1 MSSGLLPFY
10 AKRASP
16 LWERPKIFS
25 HADPCRAAFPAKIF
39 RKEVR
44 TMSLNSEIVVISDTC
59 CDYSADQ
66 AESAG
71 FSMVPLTVTFGNETF
86 LDGLELS
93 PAQFYR
99 RLSRSDIL
107 PKTSQ
112 PSPEAFMRVFEKFSD
127 AKHIICVTVTG
138 VSSGTVR
145 SAQLAAD
152 LLKEK
157 GFAPEIHVIDS
168 CNASAA
174 IGLLAETACDMVRA
188 GSGIDEIL
196 ARLHEMQHTT
206 ALYFLLDTLEYVR
219 KGGRI
224 GNISAVFGQLLG
236 IKPLLTF
243 LEGAPTD
250 IAKCR
255 GYRQAV
261 SKLIQKFLDT
271 AANIH
276 EVIIV
281 HADAPAEAAA
291 LAADLKALVKDIRI
305 RIHAAG
311 AIIGTYAGPG
321 AIGLAFEEKAVRW

>member
-1 MSSGLLPFY
+1 MP
-10 AKRASP
+10 
-16 LWERPKIFS
+16 
-25 HADPCRAAFPAKIF
+25 
-39 RKEVR
+39 
-44 TMSLNSEIVVISDTC
+44 LNSDIVVISDTS

-66 AESAG
+66 AEAAG
-71 FSMVPLTVTFGNETF
+71 FSMVPLTVTFGEETL

-93 PAQFYR
+93 PAQFYK
-99 RLSRSDIL
+99 RLAKMDGL

-112 PSPEAFMRVFEKFSD
+112 PSPDAFMRVFEKYAS
-127 AKHIICVTVTG
+127 ARHIICVTVTG

-174 IGLLAETACDMVRA
+174 IGLIAETACDMVRE
-188 GSGIDEIL
+188 GCEIDEIL

-255 GYRQAV
+255 GYKQAV
-261 SKLIQKFLDT
+261 SKLIQKFIDT
-271 AANIH
+271 AANLR

-281 HADAPAEAAA
+281 HADTPASAAA
-291 LAADLKALVKDIRI
+291 LAGELKSRVKGIKV

-321 AIGLAFEEKAVRW
+321 AIGLAFEERAPRW

>member
-1 MSSGLLPFY
+1 
-10 AKRASP
+10 
-16 LWERPKIFS
+16 
-25 HADPCRAAFPAKIF
+25 
-39 RKEVR
+39 
-44 TMSLNSEIVVISDTC
+44 MSLNSEIVVISDTS

-66 AESAG
+66 AEAAG
-71 FSMVPLTVTFGNETF
+71 FSMVPLTVTFGDETL
-86 LDGLELS
+86 LDGLELTPS
-93 PAQFYR
+93 QFFK
-99 RLSRSDIL
+99 RLAKMNGL

-112 PSPEAFMRVFEKFSD
+112 PSPDAFMRVFEKFSA

-152 LLKEK
+152 LLREK
-157 GFAPEIHVIDS
+157 GFQPEIHVVDS

-174 IGLLAETACDMVRA
+174 VGLLAETACGMVRD
-188 GSGIDEIL
+188 GCGIDEIL

-250 IAKCR
+250 VAKCR
-255 GYRQAV
+255 GYKQATA
-261 SKLIQKFLDT
+261 KLVQKFIDT
-271 AANIH
+271 AANLH

-281 HADAPAEAAA
+281 HADAPAAAAA
-291 LAADLKALVKDIRI
+291 LAGDLKALVKDIKI

-311 AIIGTYAGPG
+311 AVIGTYAGPG

>member
-1 MSSGLLPFY
+1 
-10 AKRASP
+10 
-16 LWERPKIFS
+16 
-25 HADPCRAAFPAKIF
+25 
-39 RKEVR
+39 
-44 TMSLNSEIVVISDTC
+44 MSLNSEIVVISDTS

-66 AESAG
+66 AEAAG
-71 FSMVPLTVTFGNETF
+71 FSMVPLTITFGDETL
-86 LDGLELS
+86 LDGLELTPS
-93 PAQFYR
+93 QFYK
-99 RLSRSDIL
+99 RLAKMNGL

-112 PSPEAFMRVFEKFSD
+112 PSPDAFMRVFEKFSA

-152 LLKEK
+152 LLREK
-157 GFAPEIHVIDS
+157 GFQPEIHVVDS

-174 IGLLAETACDMVRA
+174 VGLLAETACGMVRD
-188 GSGIDEIL
+188 GCGIDEIL

-250 IAKCR
+250 VAKCR
-255 GYRQAV
+255 GYKQATA
-261 SKLIQKFLDT
+261 KLVQKFIDT
-271 AANIH
+271 AANLH

-281 HADAPAEAAA
+281 HADAPAAAAA
-291 LAADLKALVKDIRI
+291 LAGDLKALVKDIKV

-311 AIIGTYAGPG
+311 AVIGTYAGPG

>member
-1 MSSGLLPFY
+1 
-10 AKRASP
+10 
-16 LWERPKIFS
+16 
-25 HADPCRAAFPAKIF
+25 
-39 RKEVR
+39 
-44 TMSLNSEIVVISDTC
+44 MSLNSEIVVISDTS

-66 AESAG
+66 AEAAG
-71 FSMVPLTVTFGNETF
+71 FSMVPLTVTFGDETL
-86 LDGLELS
+86 LDGLELTPS
-93 PAQFYR
+93 QFYK
-99 RLSRSDIL
+99 RLAKMNGL

-112 PSPEAFMRVFEKFSD
+112 PSPDAFMRVFEKFSA

-157 GFAPEIHVIDS
+157 GFQPEIHVVDS

-174 IGLLAETACDMVRA
+174 VGLLAETACDMVRD
-188 GSGIDEIL
+188 GCGIDEIL

-250 IAKCR
+250 VAKCR
-255 GYRQAV
+255 GYKQATA
-261 SKLIQKFLDT
+261 KLVQKFIDT
-271 AANIH
+271 AANLH

-281 HADAPAEAAA
+281 HADAPAAAAA
-291 LAADLKALVKDIRI
+291 LAGDLKALVKDIKI

-311 AIIGTYAGPG
+311 AVIGTYAGPG

>member
-1 MSSGLLPFY
+1 
-10 AKRASP
+10 
-16 LWERPKIFS
+16 
-25 HADPCRAAFPAKIF
+25 
-39 RKEVR
+39 
-44 TMSLNSEIVVISDTC
+44 MSLNSEIVVISDTS

-66 AESAG
+66 AEAAG
-71 FSMVPLTVTFGNETF
+71 FSMVPLTVTFGDETL
-86 LDGLELS
+86 LDGLELTPS
-93 PAQFYR
+93 QFYK
-99 RLSRSDIL
+99 RLAKMNGL

-112 PSPEAFMRVFEKFSD
+112 PSPDAFMRVFEKFSA

-152 LLKEK
+152 LLREK
-157 GFAPEIHVIDS
+157 GFQPEIHVVDS

-174 IGLLAETACDMVRA
+174 VGLLAETACGMVRD
-188 GSGIDEIL
+188 GCGIDEIL

-250 IAKCR
+250 VAKCR
-255 GYRQAV
+255 GYKQATA
-261 SKLIQKFLDT
+261 KLVQKFIDT
-271 AANIH
+271 AANLH

-281 HADAPAEAAA
+281 HADAPAAAAA
-291 LAADLKALVKDIRI
+291 LAGDLKALVKDIKV

-311 AIIGTYAGPG
+311 AVIGTYAGPG

>member
-1 MSSGLLPFY
+1 
-10 AKRASP
+10 
-16 LWERPKIFS
+16 
-25 HADPCRAAFPAKIF
+25 
-39 RKEVR
+39 
-44 TMSLNSEIVVISDTC
+44 MSLNSEIVVISDTS

-66 AESAG
+66 AEAAG
-71 FSMVPLTVTFGNETF
+71 FSMVPLTVTFGDETL
-86 LDGLELS
+86 LDGLELTPS
-93 PAQFYR
+93 QFYK
-99 RLSRSDIL
+99 RLAKMNGL

-112 PSPEAFMRVFEKFSD
+112 PSPDAFMRVFEKFSA

-152 LLKEK
+152 LLREK
-157 GFAPEIHVIDS
+157 GFQPEIHVVDS

-174 IGLLAETACDMVRA
+174 VGLLAETACGMVRD
-188 GSGIDEIL
+188 GCGIDEIL

-250 IAKCR
+250 VAKCR
-255 GYRQAV
+255 GYKQATA
-261 SKLIQKFLDT
+261 KLVQKFIDT
-271 AANIH
+271 AANLH

-281 HADAPAEAAA
+281 HADAPAAAAA
-291 LAADLKALVKDIRI
+291 LAGDLKALVKDIKI

-311 AIIGTYAGPG
+311 AVIGTYAGPG

>member
-1 MSSGLLPFY
+1 
-10 AKRASP
+10 
-16 LWERPKIFS
+16 
-25 HADPCRAAFPAKIF
+25 
-39 RKEVR
+39 
-44 TMSLNSEIVVISDTC
+44 MSLNSEIVVISDTS

-66 AESAG
+66 AEAAG
-71 FSMVPLTVTFGNETF
+71 FSMVPLTVTFGDETL
-86 LDGLELS
+86 LDGLELTPS
-93 PAQFYR
+93 QFYK
-99 RLSRSDIL
+99 RLAKMNGL

-112 PSPEAFMRVFEKFSD
+112 PSPDAFMRVFEKFSA

-157 GFAPEIHVIDS
+157 GFQPEIHVVDS

-174 IGLLAETACDMVRA
+174 VGLLAETACDMVRD
-188 GSGIDEIL
+188 GCGIDEIL

-250 IAKCR
+250 VAKCR
-255 GYRQAV
+255 GYKQATA
-261 SKLIQKFLDT
+261 KLVQKFIDT
-271 AANIH
+271 AANLH

-281 HADAPAEAAA
+281 HADAPAAAAA
-291 LAADLKALVKDIRI
+291 LAGDLKSLVKDIKI

-311 AIIGTYAGPG
+311 AVIGTYAGPG
-321 AIGLAFEEKAVRW
+321 AIGLAFEEKVVRW

>member
-1 MSSGLLPFY
+1 MS
-10 AKRASP
+10 
-16 LWERPKIFS
+16 
-25 HADPCRAAFPAKIF
+25 H
-39 RKEVR
+39 
-44 TMSLNSEIVVISDTC
+44 NSDIIVISDTS

-66 AESAG
+66 AEAAG
-71 FSMVPLTVTFGNETF
+71 FSMVPLTVTFGSET
-86 LDGLELS
+86 LIDGLELT
-93 PAQFYR
+93 PAQFFR
-99 RLSRSDIL
+99 RLEKMDGL

-112 PSPEAFMRVFEKFSD
+112 PSPDSFMRVFEKYAD

-152 LLKEK
+152 LLKEQ

-168 CNASAA
+168 YNASCA
-174 IGLLAETACDMVRA
+174 IGLLAETACDMVRE
-188 GSGIDEIL
+188 GKTIEEIL
-196 ARLHEMQHTT
+196 DRLHEMQHTT
-206 ALYFLLDTLEYVR
+206 SLYFLLDTLEYVR

-255 GYRQAV
+255 GYKQATT
-261 SKLIQKFLDT
+261 KMIQKFLDT

-281 HADAPAEAAA
+281 HADAPAAA
-291 LAADLKALVKDIRI
+291 LALAGELKAKVKDIRV

-321 AIGLAFEEKAVRW
+321 AIGLAFEEKAARW

>member
-1 MSSGLLPFY
+1 
-10 AKRASP
+10 
-16 LWERPKIFS
+16 
-25 HADPCRAAFPAKIF
+25 
-39 RKEVR
+39 
-44 TMSLNSEIVVISDTC
+44 MSLNSEIVVISDTS

-66 AESAG
+66 AEAAG
-71 FSMVPLTVTFGNETF
+71 FSMVPLTVTFGDETL
-86 LDGLELS
+86 LDGLELTPS
-93 PAQFYR
+93 QFYK
-99 RLSRSDIL
+99 RLAKMNGL

-112 PSPEAFMRVFEKFSD
+112 PSPDAFMRVFEKFSA

-152 LLKEK
+152 LLREK
-157 GFAPEIHVIDS
+157 GFQPEIHVVDS

-174 IGLLAETACDMVRA
+174 VGLLAETACGMVRD
-188 GSGIDEIL
+188 GCGIDEIL

-236 IKPLLTF
+236 IKPPLTF

-250 IAKCR
+250 VAKCR
-255 GYRQAV
+255 GYKQATA
-261 SKLIQKFLDT
+261 KLVQKFIDT
-271 AANIH
+271 AANLH

-281 HADAPAEAAA
+281 HADAPAAAAA
-291 LAADLKALVKDIRI
+291 LAGDLKALVKDIKV

-311 AIIGTYAGPG
+311 AVIGTYAGPG

>member
-1 MSSGLLPFY
+1 
-10 AKRASP
+10 
-16 LWERPKIFS
+16 
-25 HADPCRAAFPAKIF
+25 
-39 RKEVR
+39 
-44 TMSLNSEIVVISDTC
+44 MSLNSEIVVISDTS

-66 AESAG
+66 AEAAG
-71 FSMVPLTVTFGNETF
+71 FSMVPLTVTFGDETL
-86 LDGLELS
+86 LDGLELTPS
-93 PAQFYR
+93 QFFK
-99 RLSRSDIL
+99 RLAKMNGL

-112 PSPEAFMRVFEKFSD
+112 PSPDAFMCVFEKFSA

-152 LLKEK
+152 LLREK
-157 GFAPEIHVIDS
+157 GFQPEIHVVDS

-174 IGLLAETACDMVRA
+174 VGLLAETACGMVRD
-188 GSGIDEIL
+188 GCGIDEIL

-250 IAKCR
+250 VAKCR
-255 GYRQAV
+255 GYKQATA
-261 SKLIQKFLDT
+261 KLVQKFIDT
-271 AANIH
+271 AANLH

-281 HADAPAEAAA
+281 HADAPAAAAA
-291 LAADLKALVKDIRI
+291 LAGDLKALVKDIKV

-311 AIIGTYAGPG
+311 AVIGTYAGPG

>member
-1 MSSGLLPFY
+1 
-10 AKRASP
+10 
-16 LWERPKIFS
+16 
-25 HADPCRAAFPAKIF
+25 
-39 RKEVR
+39 
-44 TMSLNSEIVVISDTC
+44 MSLNSEIVVISDTS

-66 AESAG
+66 AEAAG
-71 FSMVPLTVTFGNETF
+71 FSMVPLTVTFGDETL
-86 LDGLELS
+86 LDGLELTPS
-93 PAQFYR
+93 QFFK
-99 RLSRSDIL
+99 RLAKMNGL

-112 PSPEAFMRVFEKFSD
+112 PSPDAFMRVFEKFSA

-152 LLKEK
+152 LLREK
-157 GFAPEIHVIDS
+157 GFQPEIHVVDS

-174 IGLLAETACDMVRA
+174 VGLLAETACGMVRD
-188 GSGIDEIL
+188 GCGIDEIL

-236 IKPLLTF
+236 IKPAT
-243 LEGAPTD
+243 
-250 IAKCR
+250 AKL
-255 GYRQAV
+255 V
-261 SKLIQKFLDT
+261 QKFIDT
-271 AANIH
+271 AANLH

-281 HADAPAEAAA
+281 HADAPAAAAA
-291 LAADLKALVKDIRI
+291 LAGDLKALVKDIKV

-311 AIIGTYAGPG
+311 AVIGTYAGPG

>member
-1 MSSGLLPFY
+1 
-10 AKRASP
+10 
-16 LWERPKIFS
+16 
-25 HADPCRAAFPAKIF
+25 
-39 RKEVR
+39 
-44 TMSLNSEIVVISDTC
+44 MSLNSEIVVISDTS

-66 AESAG
+66 AEAAG
-71 FSMVPLTVTFGNETF
+71 FSMVPLTVTFGDETL
-86 LDGLELS
+86 LDGLELTPS
-93 PAQFYR
+93 QFYK
-99 RLSRSDIL
+99 RLAKMNGL

-112 PSPEAFMRVFEKFSD
+112 PSPDAFMRVFEKFSA

-152 LLKEK
+152 LLREK
-157 GFAPEIHVIDS
+157 GFQPEIHVVDS

-174 IGLLAETACDMVRA
+174 VGLLAETACGMVRD
-188 GSGIDEIL
+188 GCGIDEIL

-250 IAKCR
+250 VAKCR
-255 GYRQAV
+255 GYKQATA
-261 SKLIQKFLDT
+261 KLVQKFIDT
-271 AANIH
+271 AANLH

-281 HADAPAEAAA
+281 HADAPTAAAA
-291 LAADLKALVKDIRI
+291 LAGDLKALVKDIKV

-311 AIIGTYAGPG
+311 AVIGTYAGPG

>member
-1 MSSGLLPFY
+1 MP
-10 AKRASP
+10 
-16 LWERPKIFS
+16 
-25 HADPCRAAFPAKIF
+25 
-39 RKEVR
+39 
-44 TMSLNSEIVVISDTC
+44 LNSDIVVISDTS

-66 AESAG
+66 AETAG
-71 FSMVPLTVTFGNETF
+71 FSMVPLSVTFGDETL

-93 PAQFYR
+93 PAQFYK
-99 RLSRSDIL
+99 RLAKMDGL

-112 PSPEAFMRVFEKFSD
+112 PSPDSFMRVFEKYAN
-127 AKHIICVTVTG
+127 AKHIICITVTG

-145 SAQLAAD
+145 SAQLAAG

-174 IGLLAETACDMVRA
+174 IGLMAETACDMVRA
-188 GSGIDEIL
+188 GCDIDRIL
-196 ARLHEMQHTT
+196 GRLYEMQHTT

-243 LEGAPTD
+243 LEGAPAD

-255 GYRQAV
+255 GYKQATV
-261 SKLIQKFLDT
+261 KLIQKFLDT
-271 AANIH
+271 AANLR

-281 HADAPAEAAA
+281 HADAPAAAAA
-291 LAADLKALVKDIRI
+291 LAAELKLRVKDIKI

-321 AIGLAFEEKAVRW
+321 AIGLAFEEKSVRW

>member
-1 MSSGLLPFY
+1 MP
-10 AKRASP
+10 
-16 LWERPKIFS
+16 
-25 HADPCRAAFPAKIF
+25 
-39 RKEVR
+39 
-44 TMSLNSEIVVISDTC
+44 LNSEIVVISDTS

-66 AESAG
+66 AEAAG
-71 FSMVPLTVTFGNETF
+71 FSMVPLTVTFGNETL

-93 PAQFYR
+93 PAQFFK
-99 RLSRSDIL
+99 RLAKMDGL

-112 PSPEAFMRVFEKFSD
+112 PSPESFMRVFEKYGD

-174 IGLLAETACDMVRA
+174 IGLMAETACDMVRA
-188 GSGIDEIL
+188 GCGIDEIL
-196 ARLHEMQHTT
+196 GRLHEMQHTT

-224 GNISAVFGQLLG
+224 GNISAIFGQLLG

-243 LEGAPTD
+243 SEGAPTD

-255 GYRQAV
+255 GYKQAI
-261 SKLIQKFLDT
+261 SKLIQKFIDT
-271 AANIH
+271 AANLR

-281 HADAPAEAAA
+281 HADAAADAAA
-291 LAADLKALVKDIRI
+291 LANELKSRVKGIKV

-321 AIGLAFEEKAVRW
+321 AIGLAFEEKAPRW

>member
-1 MSSGLLPFY
+1 
-10 AKRASP
+10 
-16 LWERPKIFS
+16 
-25 HADPCRAAFPAKIF
+25 
-39 RKEVR
+39 
-44 TMSLNSEIVVISDTC
+44 MSLNSEIVVISDTS

-66 AESAG
+66 AEAAG
-71 FSMVPLTVTFGNETF
+71 FSMVPLTVTFGDETL
-86 LDGLELS
+86 LDGLELTPS
-93 PAQFYR
+93 QFYK
-99 RLSRSDIL
+99 RLAKMNGL

-112 PSPEAFMRVFEKFSD
+112 PSPDAFMRVFEKFSA

-157 GFAPEIHVIDS
+157 GFQPEIHVVDS

-174 IGLLAETACDMVRA
+174 VGLLAETACDMVRD
-188 GSGIDEIL
+188 GCGIDEIL

-250 IAKCR
+250 VAKCR
-255 GYRQAV
+255 GYKQATA
-261 SKLIQKFLDT
+261 KLVQKFIDT
-271 AANIH
+271 AANLH

-281 HADAPAEAAA
+281 HADAPAAAAA
-291 LAADLKALVKDIRI
+291 LAGDLKSLVKDIKI

-311 AIIGTYAGPG
+311 AVIGTYAGPG

>member
-1 MSSGLLPFY
+1 
-10 AKRASP
+10 
-16 LWERPKIFS
+16 
-25 HADPCRAAFPAKIF
+25 
-39 RKEVR
+39 
-44 TMSLNSEIVVISDTC
+44 MSLNSEIVVISDTS

-66 AESAG
+66 AEAAG
-71 FSMVPLTVTFGNETF
+71 FSMVPLTITFGDETL
-86 LDGLELS
+86 LDGLELTPS
-93 PAQFYR
+93 QFFK
-99 RLSRSDIL
+99 RLAKMNGL

-112 PSPEAFMRVFEKFSD
+112 PSPDAFMRVFEKFSA

-152 LLKEK
+152 LLREK
-157 GFAPEIHVIDS
+157 GFQPEIHVVDS

-174 IGLLAETACDMVRA
+174 VGLLAETACGMVRD
-188 GSGIDEIL
+188 GCGIDEIL

-250 IAKCR
+250 VAKCR
-255 GYRQAV
+255 GYKQATA
-261 SKLIQKFLDT
+261 KLVQKFIDT
-271 AANIH
+271 AANLH

-281 HADAPAEAAA
+281 HADAPAAAAA
-291 LAADLKALVKDIRI
+291 LAGDLKALVKDIKV

-311 AIIGTYAGPG
+311 AVIGTYAGPG

>member
-1 MSSGLLPFY
+1 MP
-10 AKRASP
+10 
-16 LWERPKIFS
+16 
-25 HADPCRAAFPAKIF
+25 
-39 RKEVR
+39 
-44 TMSLNSEIVVISDTC
+44 LNSEIVVISDTS

-66 AESAG
+66 AEAAG
-71 FSMVPLTVTFGNETF
+71 FSMVPLTVTFGDETL

-93 PAQFYR
+93 PAQFFK
-99 RLSRSDIL
+99 RLAKMDGL

-112 PSPEAFMRVFEKFSD
+112 PSPESFMRVFEKYGG

-157 GFAPEIHVIDS
+157 GFTPDIHVIDS

-174 IGLLAETACDMVRA
+174 IGLIAETACDMVRA
-188 GSGIDEIL
+188 GCGIDEIL
-196 ARLHEMQHTT
+196 DRLHEMQHTT

-255 GYRQAV
+255 GYKQAI
-261 SKLIQKFLDT
+261 SKLIQKFIDT
-271 AANIH
+271 AANLR

-281 HADAPAEAAA
+281 HADAASDAAA
-291 LAADLKALVKDIRI
+291 LANELKSRVKGIKV

-321 AIGLAFEEKAVRW
+321 AIGLAFEEKAPRW

>member
-1 MSSGLLPFY
+1 
-10 AKRASP
+10 
-16 LWERPKIFS
+16 
-25 HADPCRAAFPAKIF
+25 
-39 RKEVR
+39 
-44 TMSLNSEIVVISDTC
+44 MSLNSEIVVISDTS

-66 AESAG
+66 AEAAG
-71 FSMVPLTVTFGNETF
+71 FSMVPLTVTFGDETL
-86 LDGLELS
+86 LDRLELTPS
-93 PAQFYR
+93 QFFK
-99 RLSRSDIL
+99 RLAKMNGL

-112 PSPEAFMRVFEKFSD
+112 PSPDAFMRVFEKFSA

-152 LLKEK
+152 LLREK
-157 GFAPEIHVIDS
+157 GFQPEIHVVDS

-174 IGLLAETACDMVRA
+174 VGLLAETACGMVRD
-188 GSGIDEIL
+188 GCGIDEIL

-250 IAKCR
+250 VAKCR
-255 GYRQAV
+255 GYKQATA
-261 SKLIQKFLDT
+261 KLVQKFIDT
-271 AANIH
+271 AANLH

-281 HADAPAEAAA
+281 HADAPAAAAA
-291 LAADLKALVKDIRI
+291 LAGDLKALVKDIKV

-311 AIIGTYAGPG
+311 AVIGTYAGPG

>member
-1 MSSGLLPFY
+1 M
-10 AKRASP
+10 
-16 LWERPKIFS
+16 
-25 HADPCRAAFPAKIF
+25 
-39 RKEVR
+39 
-44 TMSLNSEIVVISDTC
+44 
-59 CDYSADQ
+59 
-66 AESAG
+66 
-71 FSMVPLTVTFGNETF
+71 
-86 LDGLELS
+86 DG
-93 PAQFYR
+93 
-99 RLSRSDIL
+99 L

-112 PSPEAFMRVFEKFSD
+112 PSPEAFMRVFEKY
-127 AKHIICVTVTG
+127 AAVKHIICITVTG

-145 SAQLAAD
+145 SAQLAAN
-152 LLKEK
+152 LLKEQ
-157 GFAPEIHVIDS
+157 GFAPEIHVVDS

-174 IGLLAETACDMVRA
+174 IGILAETACDMVRA
-188 GSGIDEIL
+188 GCGIDEIL
-196 ARLHEMQHTT
+196 DRLHEMQHTT

-255 GYRQAV
+255 GYKQATA
-261 SKLIQKFLDT
+261 KLIQKFIDT
-271 AANIH
+271 AANLH

-281 HADAPAEAAA
+281 HADAPAAASA
-291 LAADLKALVKDIRI
+291 LAGELKARVRDIKI

-311 AIIGTYAGPG
+311 AVIGTYAGPG

>member
-1 MSSGLLPFY
+1 MQF
-10 AKRASP
+10 
-16 LWERPKIFS
+16 
-25 HADPCRAAFPAKIF
+25 
-39 RKEVR
+39 
-44 TMSLNSEIVVISDTC
+44 NSDIVVISDTS

-66 AESAG
+66 AEAAG
-71 FSMVPLTVTFGNETF
+71 FSMVPLTVTIGRESF

-93 PAQFYR
+93 PAQFYK
-99 RLSRSDIL
+99 RLAKSDSL

-112 PSPEAFMRVFEKFSD
+112 PSPEAFMRVFEKFAA

-152 LLKEK
+152 LLKEQ

-174 IGLLAETACDMVRA
+174 IGLLAETACDMVRN

-255 GYRQAV
+255 GYKQATA
-261 SKLIQKFLDT
+261 KLIQKFLDT
-271 AANIH
+271 AANLH

-281 HADAPAEAAA
+281 HADAPSAA
-291 LAADLKALVKDIRI
+291 LALSNELKSKVKDIRV